1 MSRRA
6 SLVVAV
12 VALVS
17 TADSGSAQPQG
28 ASSARDSAAIARE
41 RAVWAAVLRKDSAA
55 TVQALGNSP
64 AIRLVTPGGIEST
77 SAAELVKA
85 VLGCETRRATMD
97 STRVDHVSET
107 TVLVNYRLGLDRT
120 CGKDV
125 MPSSLYITSLWTRRG
140 TQWQAVA
147 QTAAEVGLRSATR

>member
-77 SAAELVKA
+77 AAELVKA

-97 STRVDHVSET
+97 STRVDHDSET
-107 TVLVNYRLGLDRT
+107 TVLEAYARRSPAPRPWDL
-120 CGKDV
+120 
-125 MPSSLYITSLWTRRG
+125 TR
-140 TQWQAVA
+140 
-147 QTAAEVGLRSATR
+147 